1 MKIITQCFGL
11 SSNSVRTSAA
21 LKTSK
26 LRVTRIEARISI
38 AAGHSQALTRPSVR
52 QTIDLGQGAIKI
64 FLTVL
69 QFL

>member
-1 MKIITQCFGL
+1 
-11 SSNSVRTSAA
+11 
-21 LKTSK
+21 